1 VKNKIIKFELLFSA
15 GLLFSSPV
23 FAYNY
28 ISWSASSTEYMLE
41 VVGNLWSDLT
51 PLLVP
56 IIAIGVALI
65 VIESIIW
72 AVKKH

>member
-1 VKNKIIKFELLFSA
+1 MKFKFHFFGLLLSA
-15 GLLFSSPV
+15 GLLFSLPV
-23 FAYNY
+23 FGYNY
-28 ISWSASSTEYMLE
+28 ISWSASNTEYMLE

-65 VIESIIW
+65 VIEAVIW

>member
-1 VKNKIIKFELLFSA
+1 MKIKSLIFGLLFSA
-15 GLLFSSPV
+15 GTLFALPAFGYS
-23 FAYNY
+23 Y
-28 ISWSASSTEYMLE
+28 ISWSASNTEYMLA

-65 VIESIIW
+65 VIESVIW